1 MARLML
7 SDEPWSK
14 LKEIKLQHHIYN
26 KPNLRMMV
34 EAMLSRMR
42 VGCLWRDLP
51 VEFGFWHS
59 IYQQFNRWS
68 SNDKLRKRDEII
80 LCLYYGKWP

>member
-7 SDEPWSK
+7 SDELWSK
-14 LKEIKLQHHIYN
+14 LKAIMLQHRIYN

-34 EAMLSRMR
+34 EAMLYRMR
-42 VGCLWRDLP
+42 VGYPWRDLP

-59 IYQQFNRWS
+59 IYQQFNRFM
-68 SNDKLRKRDEII
+68 LI
-80 LCLYYGKWP
+80 LWQVAVMELCMLVQRLI